1 MLILPNILVF
11 LFGAIVGSFLN
22 VCIYRLP
29 EGLSIVSPLSR
40 CPRCET
46 PVRFYDNIPLASY
59 LLLRGRCR
67 QCREKISWQYPLV
80 ELLSAL
86 AALAVFRQF
95 GLSWPALAIF
105 VFIASLLVISFIDLA
120 HKIIPDV
127 ITLPGIPVFF
137 LAGVFIL
144 GVSFTDALL
153 GLLIGG
159 GVLFVIGYVYQL
171 IAKREGMGGG
181 DIKLLAMLGGFL
193 GWQSLIFIVLVSS
206 LLGAIVGLATIMLK
220 GGDMKYALP
229 FGPFLSL
236 AAVGY
241 IFFGQLFLEFLFL
254 VSRLY

>member
-1 MLILPNILVF
+1 MQSLPNIMVF

-29 EGLSIVSPLSR
+29 EALSIVSPASR
-40 CPRCET
+40 CPRCGT
-46 PVRFYDNIPLASY
+46 PVRFYDNIPLVSY

-67 QCREKISWQYPLV
+67 QCREKIPWQYPLV

-86 AALAVFRQF
+86 AALVVFHQF

-105 VFIASLLVISFIDLA
+105 IFIASLLVISFIDLE

-153 GLLIGG
+153 GVLIGG
-159 GVLFVIGYVYQL
+159 GILFVIGYVYHL
-171 IAKREGMGGG
+171 ITKREGMGGG

-193 GWQSLIFIVLVSS
+193 GWQSLIFIVLISS
-206 LLGAIVGLATIMLK
+206 LLGAIVGLVTIMVK

-254 VSRLY
+254 VSHLY

>member
-1 MLILPNILVF
+1 MQIFPNILVF

-29 EGLSIVSPLSR
+29 DDLSIVSPASR
-40 CPRCET
+40 CPRCGT
-46 PVRFYDNIPLASY
+46 PVRFYDNIPLLSY

-86 AALAVFRQF
+86 AALVVFHQF
-95 GLSWPALAIF
+95 GFSWPGLVVFI
-105 VFIASLLVISFIDLA
+105 FIASLLVISFIDLE

-144 GVSFTDALL
+144 GMSFIDALL
-153 GLLIGG
+153 GVLIGG

-171 IAKREGMGGG
+171 ITKREGMGGG

-206 LLGAIVGLATIMLK
+206 LLGAIVGLLTIMVK

-236 AAVGY
+236 AAAGY
-241 IFFGQLFLEFLFL
+241 IFFGQLFWEFLFL
-254 VSRLY
+254 VSHLY